1 MFKKFWFLVLAIFTI
16 LLSSETKRAAMSVV
30 DLDKLEPNKI
40 TVGNLSEK
48 EEDLEEREK
57 FHESL
62 KHILR
67 ISRRTGV
74 IYKDKMGK
82 IFTNGEYRF
91 KLTPE
96 VKPESFSHI
105 EYKIGNGNFKVY
117 EEPVALEE
125 EGFYKL
131 SYRGV
136 DLLGNYENTRSYNI
150 RVDRT
155 PPEVDLEL
163 VGEEFPG
170 ADGNSYYAPNVKL
183 EVRAHDRGAGL
194 NMILI
199 NVNGQ
204 GNEPLTEENSTF
216 TKGGEYD
223 IAVRALD
230 NVYNL
235 SKKVRIK
242 FFIDNIKPKMN
253 FSIKPEMKKIN
264 DKKYCKVDSVVT
276 LFGKD
281 EESGLSKIEY
291 SFDGDNWIEYT
302 NPITIYRGSPLKE
315 GNIYSFQFRGIDN
328 IGNISDPH
336 LFECILDY
344 QPPRTSIRIQER

>member
-1 MFKKFWFLVLAIFTI
+1 MFRKFWLLI
-16 LLSSETKRAAMSVV
+16 LLIITVLLASEAKRAAMSVV
-30 DLDKLEPNKI
+30 DLDKLEPEKI

-48 EEDLEEREK
+48 DEEIDEREK

-62 KHILR
+62 KLLLR
-67 ISRRTGV
+67 KSRRTGV
-74 IYKDKMGK
+74 IYKDRFGK

-105 EYKIGNGNFKVY
+105 EYKVGNGHFKIY
-117 EEPVALEE
+117 EEPVSLEE

-155 PPEVDLEL
+155 PPEIDLEL
-163 VGEEFPG
+163 VGDEFPG
-170 ADGNSYYAPNVKL
+170 NDGNSYYAPNVKL

-199 NVNGQ
+199 NINGQ
-204 GNEPLTEENSTF
+204 GNEPLTEQNSVF
-216 TKGGEYD
+216 TKGGEDD

-242 FFIDNIKPKMN
+242 FFIDTIKPKVN

-264 DKKYCKVDSVVT
+264 DKKYCKVDSTVT

-291 SFDGDNWIEYT
+291 SHDGENWIEYT
-302 NPITIYRGSPLKE
+302 NPIIVHRGSPLKQ
-315 GNIYSFQFRGIDN
+315 GNLYSFQFRGIDN
-328 IGNISDPH
+328 IGNISEPSV
-336 LFECILDY
+336 FECILDH
-344 QPPRTSIRIQER
+344 QPPRTYIRIQER

>member
-1 MFKKFWFLVLAIFTI
+1 MHYKFWILIFFIFTI
-16 LLSSETKRAAMSVV
+16 LLSSETKRASMSVV
-30 DLDKLEPNKI
+30 DLDKLEPEQI

-48 EEDLEEREK
+48 EEELEEVEK

-67 ISRRTGV
+67 KSRRTGV
-74 IYKDKMGK
+74 IYKDKLGK

-91 KLTPE
+91 RLTPE
-96 VKPESFSHI
+96 IKPESFSHI
-105 EYKIGNGNFKVY
+105 EYKIGNGKFRIY
-117 EEPVALEE
+117 EEPVSLEE

-136 DLLGNYENTRSYNI
+136 DLLGNYETTHSYNI

-155 PPEVDLEL
+155 PPEIDLEL
-163 VGEEFPG
+163 LGEEFPG
-170 ADGNSYYAPNVKL
+170 TDGNSYYAPNVKL
-183 EVRAHDRGAGL
+183 EVRAHDKGAGL

-199 NVNGQ
+199 NINGQ
-204 GNEPLTEENSTF
+204 GNVPLTEENSVF

-223 IAVRALD
+223 VAVRALD

-242 FFIDNIKPKMN
+242 FFIDNIKPKVS

-264 DKKYCKVDSVVT
+264 DKKYCKVDSLVS

-291 SFDGDNWIEYT
+291 SHDGENWIEYT
-302 NPITIYRGSPLKE
+302 NPITIHRGSSLKE
-315 GNIYSFQFRGIDN
+315 GNLYSFQFRGFDN
-328 IGNISDPH
+328 IGNVSEPST
-336 LFECILDY
+336 FECILDFL
-344 QPPRTSIRIQER
+344 PPRTSIRIQER